1 MSSPNLTHMTST
13 KKPRGKRMTEK
24 KLNNFE
30 LYEIDGE
37 LYSLEEIKAFIT
49 NCDELAKKTCR
60 QTRFIRALKLNN
72 SALTLERNKLCDELN
87 RIKSMGMFEFANKYC
102 EEQDHINAGRQFAQ
116 ELLGNAT
123 LSDLAEEKAI
133 ADGEAHYERTAF
145 LGDDF

>member
-24 KLNNFE
+24 KLNF
-30 LYEIDGE
+30 
-37 LYSLEEIKAFIT
+37 IKIEATGFQSICDKLAET
-49 NCDELAKKTCR
+49 EKENQKLKDELLYFKSRSFSMVKRCKTLASEN
-60 QTRFIRALKLNN
+60 QKLKDEN
-72 SALTLERNKLCDELN
+72 ADLT
-87 RIKSMGMFEFANKYC
+87 FTHKYLTA
-102 EEQDHINAGRQFAQ
+102 EDAGKRFAQ

-123 LSDLAEEKAI
+123 PSDLAEEKAI